1 MTAAQAGAALDE
13 QTASPAGGGGRHR
26 VPGQRCEPPLSP
38 TGRNRHWAGLKD
50 CWVVTELLFS
60 VRAGGRQ
67 GSAKTS
73 KGLEVCAM
81 LCELDVGVVPSALAD
96 VAFAP

>member
-1 MTAAQAGAALDE
+1 
-13 QTASPAGGGGRHR
+13 
-26 VPGQRCEPPLSP
+26 
-38 TGRNRHWAGLKD
+38 
-50 CWVVTELLFS
+50 VVTELLFS